1 MLCYLPVREGTLHKI
16 EDCNRGDVAALK
28 ALASVIRGQQSV
40 MMMAASFEAG

>member
-1 MLCYLPVREGTLHKI
+1 MLYYLPVREGTLHKI
-16 EDCNRGDVAALK
+16 QDCNHGDAALN

>member
-16 EDCNRGDVAALK
+16 QDCNHRDAALK
-28 ALASVIRGQQSV
+28 ALASVIRGQQSA